1 MQGTR
6 VVSLELGL
14 FIGMEAA
21 ELKNILRCGWV
32 HAQPAQQGWKDTVEG
47 RGCGTQGDFSK
58 VVRLELGLEG

>member
-32 HAQPAQQGWKDTVEG
+32 HAQPAQQGWKDTVKEEA
-47 RGCGTQGDFSK
+47 
-58 VVRLELGLEG
+58 VELKETSRRW